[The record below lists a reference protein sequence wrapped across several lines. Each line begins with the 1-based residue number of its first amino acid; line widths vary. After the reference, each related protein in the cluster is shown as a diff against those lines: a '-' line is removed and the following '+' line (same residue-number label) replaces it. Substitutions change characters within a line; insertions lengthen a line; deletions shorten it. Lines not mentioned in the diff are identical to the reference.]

1 MLGVLEQR
9 SGKEVIRWLIKVKG
23 PKHRRG
29 KGRGNRKSDL
39 GEVSVMAALRGKE
52 LTKSHIHYENPGTQH
67 STASSVVVSSTTFT
81 EVQLHEE
88 IKQKSLTH

>member
-23 PKHRRG
+23 SKHRRG

-52 LTKSHIHYENPGTQH
+52 LTKSHIHYENPGIQQPQVW
-67 STASSVVVSSTTFT
+67 SFPAPPSQRYSYMKRLS
-81 EVQLHEE
+81 
-88 IKQKSLTH
+88 KSP